1 MCSLAVQSERVNV
14 FSNLG
19 MYDDSISQT
28 FLIEEKFKL
37 KKNPNQT
44 KPPQI
49 VLTIKG

>member
-49 VLTIKG
+49 ALTIKG